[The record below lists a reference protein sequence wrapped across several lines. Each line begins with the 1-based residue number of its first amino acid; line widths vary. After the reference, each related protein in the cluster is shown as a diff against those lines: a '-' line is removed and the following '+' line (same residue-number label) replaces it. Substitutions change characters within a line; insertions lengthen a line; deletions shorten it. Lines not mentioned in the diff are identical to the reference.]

1 MTSIESRGG
10 GVNRTNEQIETPT
23 STPIS
28 YLSREGIER
37 EGTKGNETEETEIGK
52 KKEKE
57 RESIW
62 RRAWTIV
69 TWTPPNCRWDPTK
82 PPQFS
87 MSMNVLFAFAAGF
100 TVANLYYN
108 HPILNILAHD
118 FGVRYEQVAQIPT
131 VMQAGYATGLLFLCP
146 LGDLLPR
153 RPFVCGL
160 VLFTATLWLGLCL
173 TSDLGTFTALSF
185 IVAITTVTPQ
195 LMLPLVGDLAPPN
208 RRAAALSI
216 VVSGLM
222 LGVLVARVLS
232 GTISN
237 FVTWRAVYWMALGL
251 QYVIFL
257 LLWLFMPDYPATNPG
272 MNYFRILLDIVLMLF
287 KHPVLVQ
294 ACLAGLLC
302 SAPFTSFWTTLT
314 FLLAGEPYEYTSLT
328 IGLFGLIGIA
338 GMLLSPVYARTVTD
352 AFVPHFS
359 VLFGLS
365 CSLLGVCL
373 GTYMGTFSVAGPVLQ
388 ALLMDFGNQTAQIAN
403 RSSIYSI
410 EPKRRN
416 GVNTAFMVATFC
428 GQLIGTAT
436 GNHIYAAAGWIG
448 SGSASVGFISA
459 ALLVIVARGPWEER
473 WVGWRGGWS
482 MIKKDK
488 DSADGKTADKA
499 MHGRR
504 EERDEEAEIGAN
516 EKVLQEVAAEEGHD
530 SSLGDGGFKGK
541 SSQDEEI
548 RPVKV

>member
-1 MTSIESRGG
+1 MTSAGPKDGG
-10 GVNRTNEQIETPT
+10 GGPNTQESVGLHSSTATST
-23 STPIS
+23 STPRGGIETAKVQEERS
-28 YLSREGIER
+28 LSRRIYR
-37 EGTKGNETEETEIGK
+37 IL
-52 KKEKE
+52 
-57 RESIW
+57 
-62 RRAWTIV
+62 
-69 TWTPPNCRWDPTK
+69 TWTPPNCRWDPSK

-131 VMQAGYATGLLFLCP
+131 VMQAGYAAGLLFLCP

-160 VLFTATLWLGLCL
+160 VLFTATMWLGLCL
-173 TSDLGTFTALSF
+173 TNDLGTFTAISF
-185 IVAITTVTPQ
+185 ITAVTTVTPQ

-232 GTISN
+232 GTMTN

-251 QYVIFL
+251 QYLIFI

-272 MNYFRILLDIVLMLF
+272 MNYFRILWDIVKMLF
-287 KHPVLVQ
+287 RHPVLVQ
-294 ACLAGLLC
+294 ACLAGMFC

-314 FLLAGEPYEYTSLT
+314 FLLAGDPYHYSSLT

-338 GMLLSPVYARTVTD
+338 GMLVSPVYARLVTD
-352 AFVPHFS
+352 RFVPHFS

-365 CSLLGVCL
+365 CSLVAVVL
-373 GTYMGTFSVAGPVLQ
+373 GTYIGPFNVSGPVLQ
-388 ALLMDFGNQTAQIAN
+388 ALLLDFGNQTAQIAN
-403 RSSIYSI
+403 RSSIYAI

-428 GQLIGTAT
+428 GQLIGTAA

-448 SGSASVGFISA
+448 SGSTSVGFICA
-459 ALLVIVARGPWEER
+459 AILVIIAKGPWEDG
-473 WVGWRGGWS
+473 WVGWGGGWS

-488 DSADGKTADKA
+488 NSADGKTAEKA
-499 MHGRR
+499 MHGR
-504 EERDEEAEIGAN
+504 EETGDEEMGAQ
-516 EKVLQEVAAEEGHD
+516 EKVLEELAAEEGNESPVHRGSLKEKD
-530 SSLGDGGFKGK
+530 NKSDKSTRSSMED
-541 SSQDEEI
+541 QI

>member
-1 MTSIESRGG
+1 MTAVNTVHGG
-10 GVNRTNEQIETPT
+10 PQPATNEEREVRDPTP
-23 STPIS
+23 SA
-28 YLSREGIER
+28 GIEQ
-37 EGTKGNETEETEIGK
+37 EAQ
-52 KKEKE
+52 EKQSQQSS
-57 RESIW
+57 RWKRVWKIL
-62 RRAWTIV
+62 TY
-69 TWTPPNCRWDPTK
+69 TPPNCRWDPDK

-87 MSMNVLFAFAAGF
+87 VSMNVLFAFAAGF

-108 HPILNILAHD
+108 HPILNLLAAD
-118 FGVRYEQVAQIPT
+118 FNVPYERVAQIPT
-131 VMQAGYATGLLFLCP
+131 VMQAGYAAGLLFLCP

-160 VLFTATLWLGLCL
+160 VGFTATLWLGLCL

-195 LMLPLVGDLAPPN
+195 LMLPLVGDLAPPS

-216 VVSGLM
+216 VVSGLI

-237 FVTWRAVYWMALGL
+237 FTTWRAVYWMALAL
-251 QYVIFL
+251 QYLIFV
-257 LLWLFMPDYPATNPG
+257 LLWCFMPDYPATNPG
-272 MNYFRILLDIVLMLF
+272 MNYFAILADIVKMVF
-287 KHPVLVQ
+287 RHAVLVQ

-314 FLLAGEPYEYTSLT
+314 FLLAGEPYHYSSLT

-338 GMLLSPVYARTVTD
+338 GMLVSPVYARTVTD
-352 AFVPHFS
+352 RFVPHFS
-359 VLFGLS
+359 VLFGLT
-365 CSLLGVCL
+365 CSLLGVSI
-373 GTYMGTFSVAGPVLQ
+373 GTYTGRSTVAGPVMQ

-403 RSSIYSI
+403 RSAIYSI
-410 EPKRRN
+410 EPTRRN

-428 GQLIGTAT
+428 GQLIGTAA

-448 SGSASVGFISA
+448 SGSASVGFVTA
-459 ALLVIVARGPWEER
+459 AILVIIARGPWEER

-482 MIKKDK
+482 MRKKDRE
-488 DSADGKTADKA
+488 SADGKTKDRE

-504 EERDEEAEIGAN
+504 DGDEKQGRELGAN
-516 EKVLQEVAAEEGHD
+516 EKILREVAAEDRHH
-530 SSLGDGGFKGK
+530 SPLGGGSGK
-541 SSQDEEI
+541 ESRTSSQEDGVEQA
-548 RPVKV
+548 RV

>member
-1 MTSIESRGG
+1 MSGKQVEPKIGEGSTARRSEPGKPNTTSQNSTHQS
-10 GVNRTNEQIETPT
+10 VET
-23 STPIS
+23 
-28 YLSREGIER
+28 
-37 EGTKGNETEETEIGK
+37 
-52 KKEKE
+52 KE
-57 RESIW
+57 RLSVGW
-62 RRAWTIV
+62 RIYKV
-69 TWTPPNCRWDPTK
+69 LTWTPPNCRWDPAK

-108 HPILNILAHD
+108 HPILNILARD

-131 VMQAGYATGLLFLCP
+131 VMQAGYAAGLLFLCP

-160 VLFTATLWLGLCL
+160 VFFTATMWLGLCI
-173 TSDLGTFTALSF
+173 TSDLGVFTAISF
-185 IVAITTVTPQ
+185 ITAVTTVTPQ

-232 GTISN
+232 GIMTD

-251 QYVIFL
+251 QYLIFI
-257 LLWLFMPDYPATNPG
+257 LLWCFMPDYPATNPG
-272 MNYFRILLDIVLMLF
+272 MNYFRILWDIVKMLF
-287 KHPVLVQ
+287 KHPALVQ
-294 ACLAGLLC
+294 ACLAGMLC

-314 FLLAGEPYEYTSLT
+314 FLLAGEPYHYSSLT

-338 GMLLSPVYARTVTD
+338 GMLGSPVYARLVTD
-352 AFVPHFS
+352 KFVPHFT

-373 GTYMGTFSVAGPVLQ
+373 GTYLGPFTVVGPVMQ
-388 ALLMDFGNQTAQIAN
+388 ALLVDFGNQTAQIAN

-428 GQLIGTAT
+428 GQLIGTAA

-448 SGSASVGFISA
+448 SGSASVGFIGA
-459 ALLVIVARGPWEER
+459 AILVIIARGPWEEK

-482 MIKKDK
+482 MRKKDLN
-488 DSADGKTADKA
+488 SADGKTSEKT
-499 MHGRR
+499 HFHNGRV
-504 EERDEEAEIGAN
+504 RDEESGAEKKA
-516 EKVLQEVAAEEGHD
+516 LAEVAAEEGNESPLRGEEEE
-530 SSLGDGGFKGK
+530 SSRITK
-541 SSQDEEI
+541 DEI
-548 RPVKV
+548 KPAKA

>member
-1 MTSIESRGG
+1 MTPTGLNHGG
-10 GVNRTNEQIETPT
+10 GGPSTRVPVELPSSTLIST
-23 STPIS
+23 STP
-28 YLSREGIER
+28 REELGSVDV
-37 EGTKGNETEETEIGK
+37 
-52 KKEKE
+52 KEAQKE
-57 RESIW
+57 SSLW
-62 RRAWTIV
+62 RRIYRV
-69 TWTPPNCRWDPTK
+69 LTWTPPNCRWDPDR

-131 VMQAGYATGLLFLCP
+131 VMQAGYAAGLLFLCP

-160 VLFTATLWLGLCL
+160 VLFTATMWLGLCL
-173 TSDLGTFTALSF
+173 TNDLGTFTAISF
-185 IVAITTVTPQ
+185 ITAVTTVTPQ

-208 RRAAALSI
+208 RRAAALSV

-232 GTISN
+232 GTMAN

-251 QYVIFL
+251 QYLIFI

-272 MNYFRILLDIVLMLF
+272 MNYFRILWDIVKMLF
-287 KHPVLVQ
+287 KHPALVQ
-294 ACLAGLLC
+294 ACLAGMFC

-314 FLLAGEPYEYTSLT
+314 FLLAGDPYHYSSLA

-338 GMLLSPVYARTVTD
+338 GMLVSPVYARLVTD
-352 AFVPHFS
+352 RFVPHFS

-365 CSLLGVCL
+365 CSLTAVVL
-373 GTYMGTFSVAGPVLQ
+373 GTYIGTFNVSGPILQ
-388 ALLMDFGNQTAQIAN
+388 ALLLDFGNQTAQIAN
-403 RSSIYSI
+403 RSSIYAI
-410 EPKRRN
+410 EPRRRN

-428 GQLIGTAT
+428 GQLIGTAA

-448 SGSASVGFISA
+448 SGSTSVGFICA
-459 ALLVIVARGPWEER
+459 AILVIVARGPWEEK

-488 DSADGKTADKA
+488 NSADGKTAEKE
-499 MHGRR
+499 MHGR
-504 EERDEEAEIGAN
+504 EGTGDEELGAR
-516 EKVLQEVAAEEGHD
+516 EKVLEELAAEERNESPLHSGGLKEKESNSD
-530 SSLGDGGFKGK
+530 KSDTSSLDG
-541 SSQDEEI
+541 QI
-548 RPVKV
+548 RPIKV